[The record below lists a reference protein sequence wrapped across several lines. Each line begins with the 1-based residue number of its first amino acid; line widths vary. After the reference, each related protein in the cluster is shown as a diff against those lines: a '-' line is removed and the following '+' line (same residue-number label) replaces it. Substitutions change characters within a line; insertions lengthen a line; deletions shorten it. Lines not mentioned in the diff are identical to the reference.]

1 TWYYYRDASG
11 GYSLFEPAETELI
24 TVEIPRSSARTAG
37 YHAAYD
43 GEIYA
48 AKAEALVSPVN
59 VRATIVV
66 TAPGAWSAP
75 WGSIDEL
82 REANRDMIGEYVLI
96 VDGETYSGID
106 EVSWSGDMLTL
117 SGEFAVAVKDAGS
130 LRLRPVYAIRGEA
143 PDEDL
148 ILRRAS

>member
-1 TWYYYRDASG
+1 
-11 GYSLFEPAETELI
+11 
-24 TVEIPRSSARTAG
+24 
-37 YHAAYD
+37 
-43 GEIYA
+43 
-48 AKAEALVSPVN
+48 
-59 VRATIVV
+59 
-66 TAPGAWSAP
+66 
-75 WGSIDEL
+75 
-82 REANRDMIGEYVLI
+82 MLI